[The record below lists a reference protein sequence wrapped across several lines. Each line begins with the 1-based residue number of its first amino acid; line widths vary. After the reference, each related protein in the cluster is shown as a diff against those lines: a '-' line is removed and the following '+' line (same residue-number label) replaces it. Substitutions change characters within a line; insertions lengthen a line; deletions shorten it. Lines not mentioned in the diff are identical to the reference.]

1 MSPKIK
7 ILFIIILTIA
17 FSSIFFIFFRNNIM
31 YSEYVKIGGSDS
43 IVELSSQTQIFKQS
57 FTVPYEMLE
66 GIKIKIRTFNRK
78 NDSEWLFKLVDD
90 TTGKEIYNWTELG
103 KGFVNNDFH
112 YFSLPTPF
120 KTQQGQSFTI
130 YISSTNVDDLSS
142 LAFFTAN
149 ETGYDEL
156 AYGGLFINDVELDK
170 TLAMRIVGG
179 DRSVRYWLT
188 ITIILGL
195 TLGLTLFRINYL
207 HNKNLPILRDVI
219 IQSVFVAIFS
229 LLLLL
234 PFLSTKYFID
244 ENDIFHS
251 GFAIANGKILYK
263 EYVSQHPPVTMFLS
277 GLFAILGA
285 GSLTTFR
292 LFFYVSLAITFG
304 VLFYRHKEN
313 IGSFRLSLFF
323 LFAITVVFPLFN
335 TWMMGDVVAAIGNLM
350 ILLEFIQYVQDK
362 KITILR
368 SIFISIG
375 VFISF
380 GSTFLSVFSIAWI
393 VLMFVGYELEYWL
406 GRKRIAKEIFS
417 RYYVFILIVAVPFLM
432 TMGYFQLNLALKEL
446 IRQVYFFNRQVYSY
460 YIGGFGSS
468 VSKSIIN
475 SINNFLSFFT
485 KPVLAFIDG
494 SFSQFNAFSIF
505 VGGLFLIA
513 LIQTMMKKRYLFAV
527 SLLGYIVFLVV
538 RGTEG
543 IHGVAFALSIAAIGL
558 LLPVIPQFKV
568 RWPKTVI
575 QLVIAMGLIFL
586 LRDYYYRLQSIGNDR
601 PTIDSGFYNVI
612 LSELDGDGDYYID
625 FYSLDELY
633 LEFKVGAPVN
643 RTPYMLAW
651 YMDWYLPWSLE
662 DLDQVSVVIFNPNIS
677 VWGHEYSDYNQQ
689 FITKLTT
696 EFFHPLEH
704 VDYLWLRNSD
714 VSEIP

>member
-1 MSPKIK
+1 
-7 ILFIIILTIA
+7 
-17 FSSIFFIFFRNNIM
+17 M
-31 YSEYVKIGGSDS
+31 YSEYVQIGNSSS
-43 IVELSSQTQIFKQS
+43 IEELSSQTQVFRQS
-57 FTVPYEMLE
+57 FSNPFEFLE
-66 GIKIKIRTFNRK
+66 GIKLKIGTYQREN
-78 NDSEWLFKLVDD
+78 NSEWSFILFDD
-90 TTGKEIYNWTELG
+90 MAGEEVYTWRKIGKKFEDNEFY
-103 KGFVNNDFH
+103 
-112 YFSLPTPF
+112 YFRLPKCF
-120 KTQQGQSFTI
+120 KTQQGNSFTL
-130 YISSTNVDDLSS
+130 YISSNNVDDLNS
-142 LAFFTAN
+142 LAFYTSNVNDDEEFAN
-149 ETGYDEL
+149 
-156 AYGGLFINDVELDK
+156 GGLFVNDVELDK

-179 DRSVRYWLT
+179 ETSDRSLRYWLT

-234 PFLSTKYFID
+234 PFLNMKYFID

-292 LFFYVSLAITFG
+292 LLFYISVAITFG

-380 GSTFLSVFSIAWI
+380 GSTFLSAFSIAWI
-393 VLMFVGYELEYWL
+393 VLMFIGHELEYWL
-406 GRKRIAKEIFS
+406 GGKRIAKAIFS
-417 RYYVFILIVAVPFLM
+417 RYYVFALIVAVPFLL
-432 TMGYFQLNLALKEL
+432 TIGYFQLNHALKEL
-446 IRQVYFFNRQVYSY
+446 IRQVYFFNRQVYPH
-460 YIGGFGSS
+460 YIGNHYSS
-468 VSKSIIN
+468 ISSLIAYSFV
-475 SINNFLSFFT
+475 NFLSFFI
-485 KPVLAFIDG
+485 KPVRSLING
-494 SFSQFNAFSIF
+494 SFSLFHAFSILI
-505 VGGLFLIA
+505 GGLFLIA
-513 LIQTMMKKRYLFAV
+513 LIQAMIKKRYLYAV

-543 IHGVAFALSIAAIGL
+543 IHGIAFALSIAAIGL

-575 QLVIAMGLIFL
+575 QLMMAVGLIFMQ
-586 LRDYYYRLQSIGNDR
+586 REYYSSVQSMGDDR
-601 PTIDSGFYNVI
+601 PSIDSSFYNVI
-612 LSELDGDGDYYID
+612 LAELDGDGDYYLD

-633 LEFKVGAPVN
+633 LEFKVGAPKN

-662 DLDQVSVVIFNPNIS
+662 DLDQVSLVIFNPNIS
-677 VWGHEYSDYNQQ
+677 VWGHEYSDYNRQ

-696 EFFHPLEH
+696 EFFHPLENI
-704 VDYLWLRNSD
+704 DYLWVRNSD
-714 VSEIP
+714 ISEIP